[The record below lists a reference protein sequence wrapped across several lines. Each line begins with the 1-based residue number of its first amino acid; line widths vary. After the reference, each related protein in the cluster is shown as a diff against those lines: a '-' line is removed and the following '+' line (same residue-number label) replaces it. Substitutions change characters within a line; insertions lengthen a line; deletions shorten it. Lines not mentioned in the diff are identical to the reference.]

1 MLFNCT
7 EPHSQSGVGGH
18 LCDHLHVP
26 QLRLL
31 GALLD
36 LLGLGLQLHLLWNVC
51 VVRRRE
57 CVMRVPQRGGAGGD
71 VRPVRVRVWRRGRPR
86 VRGIR
91 RGGEIR
97 VLAGRVGGVAGG
109 GAFRAVG
116 VVAVLG
122 RRGGVLIHR
131 ALHGWVGGQLAG
143 LALHGGV
150 SVADCLGV
158 RDGVGGEPVSHAHLL
173 GHLVHHALG
182 AVEVAPPLLGV
193 ALGLGHL
200 YLSCLRLLQH
210 ALASPGGHHLE
221 CDDGRQLLPAHGD
234 VHGRQHGP
242 PTVAHA
248 RVRPTDLVRY
258 ETEHVVVVGVL
269 GHAHPALLLP
279 QHVADRRKHRPA
291 GGAAQQRGGVC
302 RGGDCPR
309 DVSYVG
315 VGGLQRVHGRHGDR
329 ALWQRSCC
337 LYTVCIHDAC
347 SAPSARPSGRGANS
361 GPLHSGGL
369 LSSFRLHVF
378 QLLRSPADTP
388 HLCSATTATAS
399 PALLSLRSW
408 THAHE
413 ACPVGAAHHG
423 GVSRA
428 AHEIGPVVRTVDHV
442 VLVQQTHDV
451 VVHALLGRVAGQPI
465 HVIGDV
471 AVGIVVEEDLSGLK
485 AAFSGCKEEWSLLLE
500 TTSQQ
505 INVNRCSKIHTPC

>member
-7 EPHSQSGVGGH
+7 EPHSQSGVGVGVPRRH
-18 LCDHLHVP
+18 LRDHLHVP

-36 LLGLGLQLHLLWNVC
+36 LLGLRLQLHLLWNVC

-57 CVMRVPQRGGAGGD
+57 CVTRVPQRGGAGGD
-71 VRPVRVRVWRRGRPR
+71 VRPVRVRVRRRGRPR
-86 VRGIR
+86 VRGV
-91 RGGEIR
+91 RGGGKIR

-109 GAFRAVG
+109 GALRAVG

-122 RRGGVLIHR
+122 GRGGVLIHG
-131 ALHGWVGGQLAG
+131 ALHGRVGGQLAG

-150 SVADCLGV
+150 SVADRLGV

-182 AVEVAPPLLGV
+182 AVEVARPLLGV

-210 ALASPGGHHLE
+210 ALAPPGGHHLE

-234 VHGRQHGP
+234 VHGRQHGT

-248 RVRPTDLVRY
+248 RVRAPDLVRY
-258 ETEHVVVVGVL
+258 EAEHVVVVGVL

-279 QHVADRRKHRPA
+279 QHVADRRKHRPG
-291 GGAAQQRGGVC
+291 GGAAQQGGGVC

-309 DVSYVG
+309 DVSHVG

-337 LYTVCIHDAC
+337 LYTVCI
-347 SAPSARPSGRGANS
+347 SSARPSGRGATP

-378 QLLRSPADTP
+378 QLLRSPAETP
-388 HLCSATTATAS
+388 DLCSDTTAAS

-413 ACPVGAAHHG
+413 AGAVGAAHHG
-423 GVSRA
+423 RVSRA
-428 AHEIGPVVRTVDHV
+428 THEVGPVVRTVDHV

-451 VVHALLGRVAGQPI
+451 VVHALLGRVAGQPV
-465 HVIGDV
+465 HVIGNV
-471 AVGIVVEEDLSGLK
+471 AVGIVVQEDLSSLK
-485 AAFSGCKEEWSLLLE
+485 AAFSGCKEEWCLLLE

-505 INVNRCSKIHTPC
+505 